1 MILQEVGWDM
11 DWSDLAQDTCRL
23 WTAVDAVGRVRVS
36 QNARNFLT
44 NWGPVSFSGR
54 TLLRGAS

>member
-1 MILQEVGWDM
+1 M